1 MLVPF
6 LGCVDL
12 DLRGLNFRRVLCL
25 GEGGPRFASRGF
37 GEKHAETAAVKRR
50 RKSNCGNRERRTHHL
65 DRSYHFVVAVWRA
78 KAAESAA

>member
-25 GEGGPRFASRGF
+25 GEGGHGLQ
-37 GEKHAETAAVKRR
+37 AADLARSMQRSAIKRR
-50 RKSNCGNRERRTHHL
+50 RKSNCGNRERRMHHL
-65 DRSYHFVVAVWRA
+65 DRSYHFVIAVWRA
-78 KAAESAA
+78 KDAQSVA